1 MARKRSGETS
11 TGASARR
18 YSATPFMME
27 VGRPPELESSD
38 ALDPVS
44 MGEMIPLNLGAL
56 NGAPAD
62 QTDEGFFKNLVDEI
76 DAIELATMATNIV
89 QAVERDVVT
98 YSDLDDMMARGV
110 EEMGMDRTNDR
121 RSDPFPG
128 ASAVIHP
135 MLAQCVIEL
144 VSRSVKEMLPPGGP
158 AKTRIYGKQTDDRV
172 DRADRATKFLNWQ
185 LTEQCPE
192 YRTEFE
198 KMLTIVAFT
207 GDGTRKLYWD
217 DDYNRPRS
225 EFINSDQFIVPYGV
239 TDLESAPRYTHAMYL
254 FEDQVK
260 GYMTSGLWKDV
271 NLPKPSAA
279 SIMRSKF
286 REKTDKVNAQ
296 RPSDDDNDSQYEVYE
311 IHADWH
317 FPSLGDKQMGS
328 VPQDEHADQ
337 PPAMEGPLT
346 ANDAPDSMIA
356 LKDVGAATQPTTG
369 TTDQSGGERKKKPFI
384 ITVEHGSKK
393 VLAVRRNWK
402 KTDEKARKR
411 VWFMHYFLFPWTGWR
426 GIGLWHLIGGLQKSA
441 TGALRA
447 LMDSSALKSMPGG
460 FRLKGA
466 RTSGTEIKFKPLD
479 FVEVDAPGA
488 TDIREVMM
496 PMPFEGPSPVL
507 MELLGFLVTGGQTF
521 ASVATRPV
529 AEMNPNAPVGTTL
542 ALIEEGG
549 RVYNAIHT
557 RLHYSQKK
565 ELNLLCEL
573 NHEHLDDKI
582 SVQAF
587 GGEIVAYREDFGG
600 GVGIVPVSDPEIS
613 NQVQRLARSDA
624 RLNLAMK
631 AKEVGVNA
639 NLQLAFRESA
649 KAIGTDN
656 VDEMFPDD
664 QQAQPL
670 DPISELMALVKGKPT
685 DAFPGQNHLA
695 HVAFMRG
702 VANNPQYKMMIE
714 AVAPQFMALGHAHLV
729 MAIKDQIMEQLQ
741 IDPNKPIPQ
750 EMQQQFA
757 TAIAKA
763 AQKLP
768 TEDIFG
774 SNMEQG
780 NQNLAMILGQAARD
794 EILAEREKVR
804 IQEESKIE
812 ITKAELAAHKE
823 EMMFE
828 LLVKLTLEFAKI
840 DSKENI
846 EAAQLAHDISTKTD
860 EMMERF
866 TKLLHEVNYD
876 TKDLDIKRAAAKKKV
891 AA

>member
-1 MARKRSGETS
+1 MAVKRTGGAASSRK
-11 TGASARR
+11 
-18 YSATPFMME
+18 YQATPFMMD
-27 VGRPPELESSD
+27 VGQPAELAGPD

-44 MGEMIPLNLGAL
+44 MSEMIPLNLGAL

-62 QTDEGFFKNLVDEI
+62 QTDNSFYKNLADEI
-76 DAIELATMATNIV
+76 DPIELANMATNLV
-89 QAVERDVVT
+89 QAVERDIVT
-98 YSDLDDMMARGV
+98 YSDLDDVMARGV

-135 MLAQCVIEL
+135 MLAQSVIEL

-158 AKTRIYGKQTDDRV
+158 AKPRIFGKQTEELTDK
-172 DRADRATKFLNWQ
+172 ADRATKFLNWQ

-225 EFINSDQFIVPYGV
+225 EFINSDQFVVPYGV
-239 TDLESAPRYTHAMYL
+239 TDLETAPRYTHVMYL
-254 FEDQVK
+254 FEDQVE
-260 GYMTSGLWKDV
+260 GYVSSGLWRNTD
-271 NLPKPSAA
+271 LPKPSAA

-286 REKTDKVNAQ
+286 REKLDKVNAQ
-296 RPSDDDNDSQYEVYE
+296 RPSDDDNDSQYEIYE
-311 IHADWH
+311 VHADWH
-317 FPSLGDKQMGS
+317 FPSLGDKQLGS
-328 VPQDEHADQ
+328 QPEPAPDE
-337 PPAMEGPLT
+337 PPAAEETLT
-346 ANDAPDSMIA
+346 ANDAPESMVA
-356 LKDVGAATQPTTG
+356 LKNIGAEKQTTTG
-369 TTDQSGGERKKKPFI
+369 TTDQSGGERRKKPFI
-384 ITVEHGSKK
+384 ITMEHGSKK

-402 KTDEKARKR
+402 KPDEKARKR

-441 TGALRA
+441 TGTLRA
-447 LMDSSALKSMPGG
+447 LLDSAALKSMPGG

-496 PMPFEGPSPVL
+496 PMPFDGPSPTL
-507 MELLGFLVTGGQTF
+507 MELLGFLVGGGQTF
-521 ASVATRPV
+521 ASVATKPV

-549 RVYNAIHT
+549 RVYNAIHA

-565 ELNLLCEL
+565 ELSLLCEL
-573 NHEHLDDKI
+573 NHEHLDDQVT
-582 SVQAF
+582 VQAF
-587 GGEIVAYREDFGG
+587 GGELIVNREDFGG
-600 GVGIVPVSDPEIS
+600 GVGIVPVSDPEVS
-613 NQVQRLARSDA
+613 NQIQRLARSDA
-624 RLNLAMK
+624 RLNLAAR
-631 AKEVGVNA
+631 AKELGVNV

-670 DPISELMALVKGKPT
+670 DPVSELMALIKGKPV
-685 DAFPGQNHLA
+685 DAFPGQNHQA

-702 VANNPQYKMMIE
+702 IANNEQYKMMLQAI
-714 AVAPQFMALGHAHLV
+714 APQFMALGHAHLV
-729 MAIKDQIMEQLQ
+729 MAIKDEIMKKLGMDESQ
-741 IDPNKPIPQ
+741 PIPQ
-750 EMQQQFA
+750 EMQGQLA
-757 TAIAKA
+757 AAIAKA
-763 AQKLP
+763 AQDLP

-774 SNMEQG
+774 SNINAGSQDM
-780 NQNLAMILGQAARD
+780 AMILGQAARE
-794 EILAEREKVR
+794 EIMAEREKVR
-804 IQEESKIE
+804 IQEESKVSIAQ
-812 ITKAELAAHKE
+812 AELAADKE
-823 EMMFE
+823 KEMFK
-828 LLVKLTLEFAKI
+828 LIVQLTLEFAKI

-846 EAAQLAHDISTKTD
+846 EAAKLAQGISDKTSD
-860 EMMERF
+860 MMERF
-866 TKLLHEVNYD
+866 TRLIHDVNYD
-876 TKDLDIKRAAAKKKV
+876 HQDLAIKRATKKPARTAA
-891 AA
+891 